1 MSNTLTARDR
11 LRPPVDFARRPMLV
25 FWETTRACPL
35 ACRHCR
41 ASATPQALPGELSAR
56 EGQQLIEQVAAFGAP
71 HPILVLTGGDCL
83 LRPDLFELIG
93 HAVSLRIPVALSPS
107 VSPLLTPRAITRIAD
122 SGVKAVSIS
131 LDGAHAATHDT
142 VRGIPGHFD
151 ATLRAIRALADA
163 GLRVQVNTTVMR
175 ANVDELAELTAL
187 LTRAGAQIWEV
198 FFLVHVGRGVGAGA
212 ITADEHEQV
221 CHFLFDAAHHG
232 LVVRTVEAPFFRRV
246 VAERRSGRPA
256 PTGAL
261 YRQLSARL
269 RDLLGAPSRPASAH
283 TAATR
288 DGKGIVFIAYDGEV
302 HPAGFLPVPLGNIRT
317 GRLDDIYRGDP
328 LLRAIRAANFTGRC
342 GRCDYADLC
351 GGSRARAYASSGD
364 PLGEDPACSYQ
375 P

>member
-1 MSNTLTARDR
+1 
-11 LRPPVDFARRPMLV
+11 
-25 FWETTRACPL
+25 
-35 ACRHCR
+35 
-41 ASATPQALPGELSAR
+41 
-56 EGQQLIEQVAAFGAP
+56 
-71 HPILVLTGGDCL
+71 
-83 LRPDLFELIG
+83 
-93 HAVSLRIPVALSPS
+93 
-107 VSPLLTPRAITRIAD
+107 
-122 SGVKAVSIS
+122 
-131 LDGAHAATHDT
+131 
-142 VRGIPGHFD
+142 
-151 ATLRAIRALADA
+151 LADA

-246 VAERRSGRPA
+246 VAERRSGGPA

-317 GRLDDIYRGDP
+317 GRLDDIYRDDL

-351 GGSRARAYASSGD
+351 GGSRARAYASTGD